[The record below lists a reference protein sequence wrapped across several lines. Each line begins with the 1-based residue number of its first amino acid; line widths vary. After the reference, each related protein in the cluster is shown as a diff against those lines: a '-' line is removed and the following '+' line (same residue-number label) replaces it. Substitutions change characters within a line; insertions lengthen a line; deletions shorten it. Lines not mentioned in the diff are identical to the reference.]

1 LYHEGEGD
9 PPCKECRVELLEANE
24 DIIEIYNLARN
35 QVLIAP
41 LGDATALNYATLIE
55 LLDLLEVE
63 DKKETFF
70 GVLHCYNIEQ
80 ELAGKRYELFNG
92 IGRNY
97 G

>member
-1 LYHEGEGD
+1 LYGEGEGD

-24 DIIEIYNLARN
+24 DIIEVYNLVRN
-35 QVLIAP
+35 QVLMAP
-41 LGDATALNYATLIE
+41 SGDTLALNYATLIE

-80 ELAGKRYELFNG
+80 EIVGKK
-92 IGRNY
+92 I
-97 G
+97 